1 VGRAGI
7 HHLIDREGARRFQ
20 PEQRLERVLREIEYN
35 ERSPALLPRDASA
48 DAFEFVRELATHLTG
63 GPIELPSF
71 PEVAVRV
78 QKVLSEDDADSAR
91 VVRVLGAEPVLAT
104 RVLSMAN
111 SAALNP
117 GGIVVSDLRT
127 AVTRLGFDSIRSA
140 CIGFAMSQI
149 QRAKK
154 FKGIERHLSA
164 LWQQSVLVAALC
176 FVLARRTDKVNADTA
191 MLAGLVHGVGKLYIL
206 THSMKHPALFG
217 DQEMYRRIVRDW
229 HGNIAKA
236 LLENWFMAEE
246 IVTAVH
252 CYEDPVRELRG
263 GTAVLA
269 DVLEIADLLSA
280 CQEAPDN
287 VSVLLLDRRAVVRL
301 GLKVD
306 VCQSL
311 LVESGE
317 ELAALRDALGH

>member
-1 VGRAGI
+1 
-7 HHLIDREGARRFQ
+7 
-20 PEQRLERVLREIEYN
+20 
-35 ERSPALLPRDASA
+35 
-48 DAFEFVRELATHLTG
+48 VRELASELTG

-78 QKVLSEDDADSAR
+78 QKVLSEDDSNSAR

-104 RVLSMAN
+104 RVLAMAN
-111 SAALNP
+111 AAALNP
-117 GGIVVSDLRT
+117 SGKSVSDLRT

-149 QRAKK
+149 QRAKAY
-154 FKGIERHLSA
+154 KGIERHLSA

-176 FVLARRTDKVNADTA
+176 FVLARRTEKISADTA

-206 THSMKHPALFG
+206 THSTKHPALFG
-217 DQEMYRRIVRDW
+217 DQEMYQRIVHDW

-236 LLENWFMAEE
+236 LLESWFMADD
-246 IVTAVH
+246 IVSAVH
-252 CYEDPVRELRG
+252 CYENATRDLRG
-263 GTAVLA
+263 AAAVLT
-269 DVLEIADLLSA
+269 DVLEVADLLSA

-287 VSVLLLDRRAVVRL
+287 VPALLRNRRAVVRL
-301 GLKVD
+301 GLNTD
-306 VCQSL
+306 ICRTL

>member
-1 VGRAGI
+1 M
-7 HHLIDREGARRFQ
+7 
-20 PEQRLERVLREIEYN
+20 
-35 ERSPALLPRDASA
+35 
-48 DAFEFVRELATHLTG
+48 RELASELTG

-71 PEVAVRV
+71 PEVAIRV

-91 VVRVLGAEPVLAT
+91 VVRVLGAEPVLAA

-111 SAALNP
+111 AAALNP
-117 GGIVVSDLRT
+117 ASKVVSDLRT

-140 CIGFAMSQI
+140 CIGFAMAQI
-149 QRAKK
+149 QRAKA

-176 FVLARRTDKVNADTA
+176 FVLARRTDKISPDMA

-206 THSMKHPALFG
+206 THSMKHSALFG
-217 DQEMYRRIVRDW
+217 EQEMYQRIVHDW

-236 LLENWFMAEE
+236 LLKSWFMAEE
-246 IVTAVH
+246 IVVAVH
-252 CYEDPVRELRG
+252 CHEDPARDLRG
-263 GTAVLA
+263 TSAVLA
-269 DVLEIADLLSA
+269 DILEVADLLSA
-280 CQEAPDN
+280 CQEVPGN
-287 VSVLLLDRRAVVRL
+287 VPMLLLDRKAVVRL
-301 GLKVD
+301 GLNAE
-306 VCQSL
+306 VCQSM